1 MTLMIHSY
9 NVFFNS
15 QRANE
20 RLRSVPLHKL
30 SNYTL
35 NDLENLV
42 EALHRQVKFTIEYIG
57 FTGLIWPRS
66 QTLIQMKRKNLEW

>member
-1 MTLMIHSY
+1 M
-9 NVFFNS
+9 
-15 QRANE
+15 
-20 RLRSVPLHKL
+20 HKL

-66 QTLIQMKRKNLEW
+66 QTIIQMKRKNLE